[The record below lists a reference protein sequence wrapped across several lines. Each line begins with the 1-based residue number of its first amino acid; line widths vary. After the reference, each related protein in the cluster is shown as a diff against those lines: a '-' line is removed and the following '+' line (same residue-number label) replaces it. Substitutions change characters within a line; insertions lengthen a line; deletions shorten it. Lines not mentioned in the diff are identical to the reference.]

1 MTFLTPWPRN
11 SWLPLYSPWSL
22 HSSNC
27 EHGPRLQSPPSPW
40 FSPPT
45 YHDLEHSGSWSILPY
60 LSLHFWSPL
69 LFQSPGMTED
79 ILTTQSYHYHARVTQ
94 IKPPRL
100 LSIFTPQTTL
110 SCLFSKEQPFPGSL
124 VLAPV
129 TSLPSG
135 PLPRGYTTPFSQEY
149 LCYSLCLGPPPTYSF
164 SKDSPNTCSSLRSP
178 QTPEAIRHRGI
189 SKQQRFTQT
198 KSQWWWTGSE
208 QLCPE
213 VYSGRLRTLQPTS
226 EDNIILQTHRT
237 FLKTD
242 RSKAKNWFIPSVKEL
257 VSRTAQVSDD
267 GVIKWDINNKK
278 RDLKIPH
285 IWRLTNTCIYNSW
298 VKESVILE
306 I

>member
-124 VLAPV
+124 VLAP
-129 TSLPSG
+129 SHLPSLWSSTQRLHHSLFSRVFMLF
-135 PLPRGYTTPFSQEY
+135 PLPRSSSY
-149 LCYSLCLGPPPTYSF
+149 LL
-164 SKDSPNTCSSLRSP
+164 
-178 QTPEAIRHRGI
+178 
-189 SKQQRFTQT
+189 
-198 KSQWWWTGSE
+198 
-208 QLCPE
+208 
-213 VYSGRLRTLQPTS
+213 
-226 EDNIILQTHRT
+226 ILQGQPKY
-237 FLKTD
+237 L
-242 RSKAKNWFIPSVKEL
+242 L
-257 VSRTAQVSDD
+257 
-267 GVIKWDINNKK
+267 
-278 RDLKIPH
+278 L
-285 IWRLTNTCIYNSW
+285 L
-298 VKESVILE
+298 KESSDSRGHKAQRYQ
-306 I
+306 